1 MKGLNGYLKTSIV
14 LSACIFIIAIADVT
28 GGVKSDVTG
37 GYKSEAIHYLVL
49 GSLLLLNQILAYR
62 INNKNK

>member
-28 GGVKSDVTG
+28 GEYR

>member
-28 GGVKSDVTG
+28 GEFKSDAIH
-37 GYKSEAIHYLVL
+37 YAIHYLVL

>member
-14 LSACIFIIAIADVT
+14 LSACILVIAIADVT
-28 GGVKSDVTG
+28 GEYKSEA
-37 GYKSEAIHYLVL
+37 KSEAIHYLVL

>member
-14 LSACIFIIAIADVT
+14 LSACILVIAIA
-28 GGVKSDVTG
+28 DVTG
-37 GYKSEAIHYLVL
+37 GYKSEAIPEAIHYLVL
-49 GSLLLLNQILAYR
+49 GSFLLLNQILAYR

>member
-28 GGVKSDVTG
+28 GGIANVTG
-37 GYKSEAIHYLVL
+37 GFQSEAIHYLVL

>member
-14 LSACIFIIAIADVT
+14 LSACILVIAIADVT
-28 GGVKSDVTG
+28 GGFKSD
-37 GYKSEAIHYLVL
+37 AIHYLVL

>member
-28 GGVKSDVTG
+28 GGFQ
-37 GYKSEAIHYLVL
+37 SEAIHYHYLVL

>member
-28 GGVKSDVTG
+28 GG
-37 GYKSEAIHYLVL
+37 YKEEGSEAIHYLVL

>member
-14 LSACIFIIAIADVT
+14 LSACIFIIAIAEVT
-28 GGVKSDVTG
+28 GGLKSD
-37 GYKSEAIHYLVL
+37 AIHYLVL

>member
-28 GGVKSDVTG
+28 GGVQSEAQ
-37 GYKSEAIHYLVL
+37 SEAIHYLVL

>member
-14 LSACIFIIAIADVT
+14 LSACILVIAIA
-28 GGVKSDVTG
+28 DVTG
-37 GYKSEAIHYLVL
+37 GYKSEAIHYFVL

>member
-14 LSACIFIIAIADVT
+14 LSACILVIAIA
-28 GGVKSDVTG
+28 DVTG

-62 INNKNK
+62 INNKNM

>member
-14 LSACIFIIAIADVT
+14 LSACILVIAIA
-28 GGVKSDVTG
+28 DVTG

-62 INNKNK
+62 INKKNK

>member
-1 MKGLNGYLKTSIV
+1 MKGLNGYIKTSIV
-14 LSACIFIIAIADVT
+14 LSACILVIAIA
-28 GGVKSDVTG
+28 DVTG

>member
-28 GGVKSDVTG
+28 GGFKSD
-37 GYKSEAIHYLVL
+37 AIHYLVL
-49 GSLLLLNQILAYR
+49 GSLLLLNQILVYR

>member
-28 GGVKSDVTG
+28 GGFQ
-37 GYKSEAIHYLVL
+37 SEAIHYLVL

>member
-14 LSACIFIIAIADVT
+14 LSACILVIAIA
-28 GGVKSDVTG
+28 DVTG

>member
-28 GGVKSDVTG
+28 GGFKSD
-37 GYKSEAIHYLVL
+37 AIHYLVL

>member
-14 LSACIFIIAIADVT
+14 LSACILVIAIA
-28 GGVKSDVTG
+28 DVTG

-62 INNKNK
+62 IINKNK

>member
-14 LSACIFIIAIADVT
+14 LSACIFIIAKADVT
-28 GGVKSDVTG
+28 GGPKSD
-37 GYKSEAIHYLVL
+37 AINYRVL
-49 GSLLLLNQILAYR
+49 GSLLLLNQILAYC